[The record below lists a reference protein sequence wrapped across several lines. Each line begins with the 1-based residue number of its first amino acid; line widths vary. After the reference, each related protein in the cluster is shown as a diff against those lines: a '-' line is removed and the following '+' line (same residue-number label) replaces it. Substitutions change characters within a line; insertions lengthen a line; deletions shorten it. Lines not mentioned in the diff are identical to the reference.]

1 MLGVSSRLV
10 LRVRLWQ
17 GLCHVSLLPSAS
29 SWYFLQ
35 LVPHRV
41 LLLDCVNVLTLTSTE
56 VPGRA
61 AVLMMRSMTIAQ
73 VGQDRDMSRYN
84 FSHIISIASLQAF

>member
-17 GLCHVSLLPSAS
+17 GLCHVSLLTSA
-29 SWYFLQ
+29 LQ